1 MSKLRAATKDTLGEA
16 DDIRAELW
24 EAALRR
30 SDGHLTRAS
39 EEMGFSPQRG
49 YVLCRRHGLLE
60 LAAKLRKESGQ
71 PMRGRPRR

>member
-1 MSKLRAATKDTLGEA
+1 MSKLLAATKDTLGEA
-16 DDIRAELW
+16 DEIRAEVW

-30 SDGHLTRAS
+30 SAGHLTRAS

-49 YVLCRRHGLLE
+49 HALCRRHGLLE

>member
-1 MSKLRAATKDTLGEA
+1 MSKLRAATKDALSEA

-49 YVLCRRHGLLE
+49 YVLCQRHGLLE